1 MLLKREY
8 VQKEPQEYQVDNEL
22 NVRREILT
30 IFNSKRRDFPNSED
44 YDNYLEKIEEIVFT
58 LVDSESSAEQK
69 SAVRQFVDSEKMRN
83 SQRIANANA
92 FNAEQV

>member
-8 VQKEPQEYQVDNEL
+8 FQKEPQEYQVDNEL
-22 NVRREILT
+22 NVRREILA

-58 LVDSESSAEQK
+58 LVDSESSVEQK

>member
-58 LVDSESSAEQK
+58 LVDSESSVEQK

>member
-22 NVRREILT
+22 NVRREILA
-30 IFNSKRRDFPNSED
+30 IFNSKRRDFPNIED

-58 LVDSESSAEQK
+58 LVDSESSVEQK